1 MTMPTKITRE
11 QLRNELSKA
20 PRPSYKE
27 ISEKYNCSIQTI
39 KNKAH
44 MLKRSGFDPENH
56 RYHHNPEEQAVKG
69 YSTLVKYGEN
79 DPLGRVLEWVKTNVP
94 LQNQLANIERV
105 IDSMAESITPV
116 DAVKY
121 IGHKKPNKDHV
132 TVIPIGDPHVGLMTW
147 SKEVGND
154 WDLSIAN
161 RVFTSVFQRLLTA
174 CPDTEECVLVNTGD
188 FFHADNIQGE
198 TSRSKHKLDLDGRHG
213 KWLDAGGALLMM
225 FIDSCLKKYKKVT
238 FVNVPGNHD
247 DILGR
252 FLGTLAECVYKNEKR
267 IHVMKGDAPR
277 QYLKR
282 EKVGMGFAH
291 SHMCRMKQLPQAF
304 AMDAPEIWGAT
315 KLRVFFTGHVHHD
328 QETLFKDNNGCLVTS
343 AGIIPPTDAY
353 AHGAGYSAQRTMQ
366 ACILDTRHGEIV
378 NRPCV
383 TVRACD

>member
-1 MTMPTKITRE
+1 MQNATKITRE
-11 QLRNELSKA
+11 QLRNELSKT
-20 PRPSYKE
+20 PRPSNKE
-27 ISEKYNCSIQTI
+27 IAAKYGCSIQTI
-39 KNKAH
+39 KNKTH
-44 MLKRSGFDPENH
+44 LLKRSGFDPENH
-56 RYHHNPEEQAVKG
+56 RYYQNPEEQAVKG

-94 LQNQLANIERV
+94 LQDQLANIERV

-121 IGHKKPNKDHV
+121 IGHKKPNKNHV

-161 RVFTSVFQRLLTA
+161 RVFTKVFQRLLES
-174 CPDTEECVLVNTGD
+174 CPDTEECILINTGD

-225 FIDSCLKKYKKVT
+225 FIDTCLKKYKKVT
-238 FVNVPGNHD
+238 FINVPGNHD

-267 IHVMKGDAPR
+267 IHVMKGGCSASIPKTWKSGYGIR
-277 QYLKR
+277 SQPP
-282 EKVGMGFAH
+282 M
-291 SHMCRMKQLPQAF
+291 QN
-304 AMDAPEIWGAT
+304 
-315 KLRVFFTGHVHHD
+315 
-328 QETLFKDNNGCLVTS
+328 ETTT
-343 AGIIPPTDAY
+343 AG
-353 AHGAGYSAQRTMQ
+353 
-366 ACILDTRHGEIV
+366 
-378 NRPCV
+378 
-383 TVRACD
+383 VRYGRA